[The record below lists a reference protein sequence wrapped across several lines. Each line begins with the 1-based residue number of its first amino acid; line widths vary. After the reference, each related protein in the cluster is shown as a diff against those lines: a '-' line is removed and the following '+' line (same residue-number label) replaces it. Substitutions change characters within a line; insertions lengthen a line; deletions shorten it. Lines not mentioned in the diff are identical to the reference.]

1 MVEGILLVIIGFGW
15 LLFKLISEAC
25 ITPAPKGT
33 DYRQASLDLNKGVSA
48 KTVNK
53 RISNGYYKK

>member
-1 MVEGILLVIIGFGW
+1 MGGILLVIIGFGW

-25 ITPAPKGT
+25 ITPTPKGT
-33 DYRQASLDLNKGVSA
+33 DYRQVTIDLNKGVSA

>member
-1 MVEGILLVIIGFGW
+1 MGGILVVIIGFGW

-33 DYRQASLDLNKGVSA
+33 DYRQVTIDLNKGVSV
-48 KTVNK
+48 KNVNK
-53 RISNGYYKK
+53 RISNGYYVKK

>member
-1 MVEGILLVIIGFGW
+1 MGGILLVIIGFGW

-33 DYRQASLDLNKGVSA
+33 DYRQVTIDLNKGVSA

-53 RISNGYYKK
+53 RISNGYYVKK

>member
-1 MVEGILLVIIGFGW
+1 MGGILVVIIGFGW

-33 DYRQASLDLNKGVSA
+33 DYRQVTIDLNKGVSA

>member
-1 MVEGILLVIIGFGW
+1 MGGILLVIIGFGW
-15 LLFKLISEAC
+15 LLYKIISEAC

-33 DYRQASLDLNKGVSA
+33 DYRQVTIDLNKGVSA

>member
-1 MVEGILLVIIGFGW
+1 MGGILLVIIGFGW

-25 ITPAPKGT
+25 ITQAPKGT
-33 DYRQASLDLNKGVSA
+33 DYRQVTIDLNKGVSA

-53 RISNGYYKK
+53 RISSGYYKK

>member
-1 MVEGILLVIIGFGW
+1 MGGILLVIIGFGW
-15 LLFKLISEAC
+15 LLYKIISEAC

-33 DYRQASLDLNKGVSA
+33 DYRQVTIDLNKGVSA

-53 RISNGYYKK
+53 RISNGYYVKK

>member
-33 DYRQASLDLNKGVSA
+33 NYRQASLDLNRGVST

>member
-1 MVEGILLVIIGFGW
+1 MGGILVVIIGFGW

-33 DYRQASLDLNKGVSA
+33 DYRQVTIDLNKGVSA

-53 RISNGYYKK
+53 RISSGYYKK

>member
-1 MVEGILLVIIGFGW
+1 MGGILLVIIGFGW

-33 DYRQASLDLNKGVSA
+33 DYRQVTIDLNKGVSA

>member
-1 MVEGILLVIIGFGW
+1 MGGILVVIIGFGW
-15 LLFKLISEAC
+15 LLYKIISEAC

-33 DYRQASLDLNKGVSA
+33 DYRQVTIDLNKGVSA

>member
-33 DYRQASLDLNKGVSA
+33 NYRQASLDLNRGVSA

>member
-1 MVEGILLVIIGFGW
+1 MGGILLVIIVFGW

-33 DYRQASLDLNKGVSA
+33 DYRQVTIDLNNGVVP
-48 KTVNK
+48 KVVDK
-53 RISNGYYKK
+53 RISNGYYVKK

>member
-1 MVEGILLVIIGFGW
+1 MGGILVVIIGFGW

-33 DYRQASLDLNKGVSA
+33 DYRQVTIDLNKGVSA
-48 KTVNK
+48 KNVNK
-53 RISNGYYKK
+53 RISNGYYVKK

>member
-1 MVEGILLVIIGFGW
+1 MGGILVVIIGFGW
-15 LLFKLISEAC
+15 LLFKIISEAC

-33 DYRQASLDLNKGVSA
+33 DYRQVTIDLNKGVSA

>member
-33 DYRQASLDLNKGVSA
+33 NYRQASLDLNKGISA

>member
-1 MVEGILLVIIGFGW
+1 MGGILLVIIGVGW

-33 DYRQASLDLNKGVSA
+33 DYRQVTIDLNKGVSA

>member
-1 MVEGILLVIIGFGW
+1 MGGILVVIIGFGW
-15 LLFKLISEAC
+15 LLFKLISDAC

-33 DYRQASLDLNKGVSA
+33 DYRQVTIDLNKGVSA

>member
-15 LLFKLISEAC
+15 LLFKIISEAC

-33 DYRQASLDLNKGVSA
+33 NYRQASLDLNRGVSA

>member
-1 MVEGILLVIIGFGW
+1 MGGILVVIIGFGW
-15 LLFKLISEAC
+15 LLYKIISEAY

-33 DYRQASLDLNKGVSA
+33 DYRQVTIDLNKGVSA

>member
-1 MVEGILLVIIGFGW
+1 MGGILVIIIGFGW

-33 DYRQASLDLNKGVSA
+33 NYRQASLDLNRGVSA

>member
-1 MVEGILLVIIGFGW
+1 MGGILVVIIGFGW
-15 LLFKLISEAC
+15 LLYKIISETC

-33 DYRQASLDLNKGVSA
+33 DYRQVTIDLNRGVSA